1 MSSYPYTA
9 QIADTVLDGLA
20 LIVDFECEVEV
31 QCELDGGEIDV
42 HCTDVLVDGV
52 SLRQG
57 SALAKMIRL
66 EVMMQA
72 DDELENAGDL
82 WDRVRDRNNLTFSG
96 RGTPDGYWAVAAE

>member
-1 MSSYPYTA
+1 MSSYQFTA
-9 QIADTVLDGLA
+9 QLTDVVLDGLR
-20 LIVDFECEVEV
+20 LIPDFECEVEV
-31 QCELDGGEIDV
+31 SCELDGGDLEV

-52 SLRQG
+52 SLRGG

-82 WDRVRDRNNLTFSG
+82 WDRVRDRNNLTFAG
-96 RGTPDGYWAVAAE
+96 RDTSDGYWAVAAE